1 MLSRGPR
8 PTGEDPG
15 CRWPAAPITVLFPG
29 EAATVYHRR
38 VLTRPGARGKVLH
51 ETRGTLGPD
60 REGAARGRAPA
71 GLGAGG
77 AGWALHTSP
86 FCCCRGT
93 APIAHGSHSQERAAA
108 GGPCCGG
115 HVVSLMPPCTGRG
128 ERGQGVGCSGGRHSC
143 VRTLGGQ
150 TSAGKPARGAPG
162 RGALL
167 QAGRASRP
175 TSLMMQDVPV

>member
-1 MLSRGPR
+1 MPLAGSTCHRLVSWAGCHRAPQEGPHQAWCPGEGITRNTRDCGSGRGRSCQRKSPGRVGGWWRGLGPAHVSLLLLPTDRSHHPR
-8 PTGEDPG
+8 KPFSGKG
-15 CRWPAAPITVLFPG
+15 RCRWPVL
-29 EAATVYHRR
+29 R
-38 VLTRPGARGKVLH
+38 
-51 ETRGTLGPD
+51 
-60 REGAARGRAPA
+60 
-71 GLGAGG
+71 
-77 AGWALHTSP
+77 
-86 FCCCRGT
+86 
-93 APIAHGSHSQERAAA
+93 
-108 GGPCCGG
+108 G
-115 HVVSLMPPCTGRG
+115 HVVPVMPPCTGRG